1 MAYVT
6 RQDAEA
12 LIPEEEIEGIIQGTI
27 KQSKALSLFKKLPNM
42 TSGTEKMSVLNALPI
57 AYFQTADTAMKKTTE
72 LAWKNKFIYAE
83 EIAVIVPIAESTLD
97 DAKYDLWG
105 EIKPRLTEAFGKLI
119 DSAIFTGAGKPQNW
133 RAGLIHSINQ
143 VGAVITPGQTDDL
156 YKQVSDAM
164 GKVEESGYDVS
175 GILGGVSLKKA
186 FRDLRATDGNPLNT
200 NEISS
205 LAREY
210 VDNGAWDKTLAS
222 FIVGDFSQA
231 VYAIRQDI
239 TFKVLTE
246 GVIQDPTDGKI
257 LYNLAQQ
264 DMVAIR
270 CVMRLGWEIPN
281 PINALN
287 PDESSRFPFAA
298 VKGTGS
304 ISTVNKVIKVT
315 TDGTAVLAGAEVT
328 LGGQVVTTG
337 SDGLATFKVVS
348 GNNYNYSVFAK
359 GYKPYADSVSGAATT
374 TTITLKADSRA
385 AAGVNPA
392 QNG

>member
-1 MAYVT
+1 MIE
-6 RQDAEA
+6 RKDAEA

-42 TSGTEKMSVLNALPI
+42 TSGTEKMSVLNSLPI
-57 AYFQTADTAMKKTTE
+57 AYFQTADTAMKRTTE
-72 LAWKNKFIYAE
+72 MAWNNKYIYAE
-83 EIAVIVPIAESTLD
+83 EIAVIVPIAEATLD
-97 DAKYDLWG
+97 DSKYDLWG

-119 DSAIFTGAGKPQNW
+119 DAAIFTGAGKPANW
-133 RAGLIHSINQ
+133 REGLIKSINQ
-143 VGAVITPGQTDDL
+143 VGAVITPASGDDL

-164 GKVEESGYDVS
+164 GKVEESGYDVT

-205 LAREY
+205 LSREY
-210 VDNGAWDKTLAS
+210 VDNGSWDKTLAKL
-222 FIVGDFSQA
+222 IVGDFSQA

-246 GVIQDPTDGKI
+246 GVIQDPVTGKI

-281 PINALN
+281 PINALE
-287 PDESSRFPFAA
+287 PDESKRFPFAL
-298 VKGTGS
+298 VSGTGS

-315 TDGTAVLAGAEVT
+315 SDGTAAVAGAEVT
-328 LGGQVVTTG
+328 LGGNVAKTG
-337 SDGLATFKVVS
+337 ADGTATFKVTS
-348 GNNYNYSVFAK
+348 GLDYNFSVFAK
-359 GYKPYADSVSGAATT
+359 GYKPYADSVSGAASTT
-374 TTITLKADSRA
+374 TVTLKADA
-385 AAGVNPA
+385 KAEAGKNPA
-392 QNG
+392 SK